1 MLSPGGKWRV
11 EWSGMEDIEAARSK
25 NGKSRHTSNPMSKDE
40 AHPQP
45 QSQPD
50 ESRQPS
56 HPSQA
61 ASHIRIRIRHK
72 HKYTNI
78 KTDTDDSTYS
88 WYGLLSGLCSHSH
101 SHSLSRYRHQD

>member
-11 EWSGMEDIEAARSK
+11 EWRAEAARSK

-40 AHPQP
+40 AHPQSQP
-45 QSQPD
+45 QPQLESGPQPD

-61 ASHIRIRIRHK
+61 ATSALESD
-72 HKYTNI
+72 TNI
-78 KTDTDDSTYS
+78 NTQT
-88 WYGLLSGLCSHSH
+88 
-101 SHSLSRYRHQD
+101 